1 MTETL
6 QRPAADAASAPERA
20 DAWLSA
26 FEEALTA
33 RDVDRAAAMFAAQS
47 WWRDLV
53 SFSWNITTVEHPE
66 G

>member
-6 QRPAADAASAPERA
+6 ERPAADAASAPQRA

-33 RDVDRAAAMFAAQS
+33 RDVDRAADLFAAQS

-53 SFSWNITTVEHPE
+53 SFSWNITTD
-66 G
+66 GMRS